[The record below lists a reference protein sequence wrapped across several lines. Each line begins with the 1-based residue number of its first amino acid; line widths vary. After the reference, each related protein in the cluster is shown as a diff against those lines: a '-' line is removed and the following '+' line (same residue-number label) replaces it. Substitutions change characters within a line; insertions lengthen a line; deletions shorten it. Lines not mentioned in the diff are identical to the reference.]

1 MIISPSR
8 DLLKAG
14 LGKGY
19 YNKLHYGNST
29 TTGRR
34 YRHYERRIIIP
45 KHLFNRRVVAAQ
57 LHALHR

>member
-29 TTGRR
+29 TTGMK
-34 YRHYERRIIIP
+34 IP
-45 KHLFNRRVVAAQ
+45 SL
-57 LHALHR
+57 